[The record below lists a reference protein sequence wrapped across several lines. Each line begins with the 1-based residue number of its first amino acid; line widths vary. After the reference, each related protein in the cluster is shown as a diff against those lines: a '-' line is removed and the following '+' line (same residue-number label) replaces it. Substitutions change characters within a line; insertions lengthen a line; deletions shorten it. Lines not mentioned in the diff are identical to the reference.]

1 VIKLKLRLC
10 EIRATITIREGKEI
24 SMEELLEMLAD
35 VYEGKEI
42 GGLEQ

>member
-1 VIKLKLRLC
+1 VIKLKLRLG
-10 EIRATITIREGKEI
+10 EIRATITLKEGKEI

-42 GGLEQ
+42 GG